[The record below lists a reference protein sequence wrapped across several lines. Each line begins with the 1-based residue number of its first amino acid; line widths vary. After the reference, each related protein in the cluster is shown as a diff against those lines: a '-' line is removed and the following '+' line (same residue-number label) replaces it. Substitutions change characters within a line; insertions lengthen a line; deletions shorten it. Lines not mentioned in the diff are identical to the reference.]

1 MLDERNESTSTQYS
15 TSPILHLRGRNRT
28 RSNELTEKADLS
40 SGGDVLI
47 IGGGISG
54 VTVALELAQLGIPF
68 TLIEAESSL
77 GGLSASFCCKASES
91 CNKCF
96 ACVADKRISE
106 IHPGQGVSIL
116 TQTEVTG
123 INGNGRKHQVTLK
136 KGKEKIDLEVSAVVV
151 AAGID
156 PFDASQKVEYG
167 YGRYRN
173 VITAKDLDEMLRF
186 QGVLSRPSDGKLPK
200 AIAFFQCVGSRDESV
215 GNLYCSQV
223 CCAYA
228 LRLIKAIRHSY
239 PEVKATF
246 LYTDIQPAGAS
257 FQQLLDSCRED
268 KGIRLIRCLPSKV
281 YHSPLSDLLRVR
293 FTDPERG
300 EVVEE
305 TFDLIVLSVGI
316 VLSKQARHLAE
327 LFGLSLTEDGFI
339 ASPPLQRG
347 IFATGAC
354 SGPKDIDRS
363 ILHAKS
369 VAFLV
374 EQHLRE
380 RS

>member
-1 MLDERNESTSTQYS
+1 M
-15 TSPILHLRGRNRT
+15 
-28 RSNELTEKADLS
+28 TETADLA

-47 IGGGISG
+47 IGGGVSG
-54 VTVALELAQLGIPF
+54 VTVALELAQGGIPC
-68 TLIEAESSL
+68 TLVEAGNSL

-106 IHPGQGVSIL
+106 LHPGRGISIL

-123 INGNGRKHQVTLK
+123 VKGNGRKHQVTLK

-151 AAGID
+151 AAGVD

-186 QGVLSRPSDGKLPK
+186 QGALSRPSDGKLPVS
-200 AIAFFQCVGSRDESV
+200 IAFFQCVGSRDESV
-215 GNLYCSQV
+215 GNFYCSQV
-223 CCAYA
+223 CCAHA
-228 LRLIKAIRHSY
+228 LRSIRAIRHSY
-239 PEVKATF
+239 PGVKATF

-268 KGIRLIRCLPSKV
+268 KGIRLIRSLPSKV
-281 YHSPLSDLLRVR
+281 YSSPVSDALRVR
-293 FTDPERG
+293 FADPEREG
-300 EVVEE
+300 VVEDS
-305 TFDLIVLSVGI
+305 FDLIVLSVGM
-316 VLSKQARHLAE
+316 VLSKQAKHLAG

-339 ASPPLQRG
+339 ALPTLQRG
-347 IFATGAC
+347 IFAAGAC

>member
-1 MLDERNESTSTQYS
+1 MSES
-15 TSPILHLRGRNRT
+15 
-28 RSNELTEKADLS
+28 
-40 SGGDVLI
+40 DVLI

-54 VTVALELAQLGIPF
+54 VTVALELARSGIPF
-68 TLIEAESSL
+68 TLIEKESSL

-106 IHPGQGVSIL
+106 IRQRQDRSVL
-116 TQTEVTG
+116 TQTEVAG
-123 INGNGRKHQVTLK
+123 VKRNGGKHQVALK
-136 KGKEKIDLEVSAVVV
+136 RGRERIDLEVSVVV
-151 AAGID
+151 IAAGID

-167 YGRYRN
+167 YGLYKN

-186 QGVLSRPSDGKLPK
+186 RGALSRPSDGKLPK
-200 AIAFFQCVGSRDESV
+200 AIVFFQCVGSRDESI

-228 LRLIKAIRHSY
+228 LRLIKAIRHQH

-246 LYTDIQPAGAS
+246 LYADIQPAGAS
-257 FQQLLDSCRED
+257 FQEFLDTCRQD
-268 KGIRLIRCLPSKV
+268 KGIRLIRSLPSKV
-281 YHSPLSDLLRVR
+281 YHSPLADTLRVR
-293 FTDPERG
+293 FIDPEKG
-300 EVVEE
+300 EVVEDP
-305 TFDLIVLSVGI
+305 FDLIVLSVGM
-316 VLSKQARHLAE
+316 VLGKQARPLTK
-327 LFGLSLTEDGFI
+327 LFGLNLTEDGFI
-339 ASPPLQRG
+339 ASPPSQSG
-347 IFATGAC
+347 VFVTGAC

-374 EQHLRE
+374 QQHLRG

>member
-1 MLDERNESTSTQYS
+1 LIRSER
-15 TSPILHLRGRNRT
+15 LA
-28 RSNELTEKADLS
+28 EK
-40 SGGDVLI
+40 DVLI

-54 VTVALELAQLGIPF
+54 ITVALELAQSGIPF
-68 TLIEAESSL
+68 TLIEKESSL

-96 ACVADKRISE
+96 ACVVDKRISE
-106 IHPGQGVSIL
+106 IRQRQDVSIL
-116 TQTEVTG
+116 TQTEVAG
-123 INGNGRKHQVTLK
+123 VERDGGKHRVALTR
-136 KGKEKIDLEVSAVVV
+136 GKERIDVEVSAVVI

-156 PFDASQKVEYG
+156 PFDASQKAEYG

-186 QGVLSRPSDGKLPK
+186 RGALSRPSDGKLPK
-200 AIAFFQCVGSRDESV
+200 STAFFQCVGSRDESS

-228 LRLIKAIRHSY
+228 LRLIKAVRHQY

-246 LYTDIQPAGAS
+246 LYMDIQPAGVS
-257 FQQLLDSCRED
+257 FREFLDSCRED
-268 KGIRLIRCLPSKV
+268 KGIRLIRSLPSKV
-281 YHSPLSDLLRVR
+281 YHSPLSDTLRAR
-293 FTDPERG
+293 FIDPERG
-300 EVVEE
+300 EVVEDP
-305 TFDLIVLSVGI
+305 FDLIVLSVGM
-316 VLSKQARHLAE
+316 VLGKQARPLSQF
-327 LFGLSLTEDGFI
+327 FGLNLTEDGFI
-339 ASPPLQRG
+339 ASPPPQSGL
-347 IFATGAC
+347 FVTGAC

-374 EQHLRE
+374 QQHLRG

>member
-1 MLDERNESTSTQYS
+1 MAENE
-15 TSPILHLRGRNRT
+15 
-28 RSNELTEKADLS
+28 
-40 SGGDVLI
+40 VLI

-54 VTVALELAQLGIPF
+54 MTVALELAQSGIPS
-68 TLIEAESSL
+68 TLIEREHSL

-96 ACVADKRISE
+96 ACVVDKRISE
-106 IHPGQGVSIL
+106 IHQRQDISIL

-123 INGNGRKHQVTLK
+123 MKGNGGTHQVSLK
-136 KGKEKIDLEVSAVVV
+136 KGKETFDLKVSAIVI
-151 AAGID
+151 AAGIN

-167 YGRYRN
+167 YGRFKN

-186 QGVLSRPSDGKLPK
+186 RGVLSRPSDGKLPK
-200 AIAFFQCVGSRDESV
+200 TVAFFQCVGSRDESI

-228 LRLIKAIRHSY
+228 LRLIKAIRYQY

-246 LYTDIQPAGAS
+246 LYMDIQPAGAS
-257 FQQLLDSCRED
+257 FQQFLTSCRED
-268 KGIRLIRCLPSKV
+268 KGIRLIRSLPSKV
-281 YHSPLSDLLRVR
+281 YHSPLSDTLRVR
-293 FTDPERG
+293 FIDPERG
-300 EVVEE
+300 EVVEDS
-305 TFDLIVLSVGI
+305 FDLIVLSVGM
-316 VLSKQARHLAE
+316 VLGKEAKHLTE
-327 LFGLSLTEDGFI
+327 LLGLKLTEDGFI
-339 ASPPLQRG
+339 ASPPTQTGL
-347 IFATGAC
+347 FVTGAC

-369 VAFLV
+369 TAFLV
-374 EQHLRE
+374 QEHLRG